1 MRSSC
6 YGKVYVDGGQR
17 RLIDL
22 FAVQVNLYQLD
33 RCHVRRPSHDVHRR
47 FHRAAIARSANGDRS
62 IHGAQSAQR
71 YDFSHKDIA
80 LSSAELLLKSSWSY
94 WKGRKG
100 SASNICVGVTIQ
112 SDGRTMRRESL
123 QLCNAP
129 TKITRVNEPSSRIK
143 FRHKCAERSLQYSLE
158 GSLSR
163 RKAQ

>member
-1 MRSSC
+1 MRASSDW
-6 YGKVYVDGGQR
+6 KIHVDGR
-17 RLIDL
+17 KLSLVNL
-22 FAVQVNLYQLD
+22 FAVQVNLRQLD

-80 LSSAELLLKSSWSY
+80 LASAELLLKSSWSY

-129 TKITRVNEPSSRIK
+129 TMITRVNEPSPRIK
-143 FRHKCAERSLQYSLE
+143 F
-158 GSLSR
+158 
-163 RKAQ
+163 